1 MPKTKIVEFV
11 NSADPDEAAHNE
23 PPHLGFTRFDHKSLS
38 SQHAG
43 LDKQKINLADANF
56 ALCFFG
62 TLKIKQ

>member
-11 NSADPDEAAHNE
+11 NSADKDEAAHNE
-23 PPHLGFTRFDHKSLS
+23 APHLDFTLFDHKSLS

-43 LDKQKINLADANF
+43 LDEQKIYLAVANF
-56 ALCFFG
+56 ANCFYG